1 MKEEEKS
8 QFFVA
13 EDMKILI
20 EKIDSLD
27 RKVDQKFEGMDR
39 KFDGIDQKFEGID
52 HKFEGMDSKFDSI
65 GRKVDD
71 LGLQLFATAENLKDL
86 SVKVD
91 KIDQKGDDRFDFTMN
106 VLDKHTEML
115 TRLDQERIFT
125 SEHLRNNDDRLDN
138 VEADVGVLKLQL
150 KLT

>member
-1 MKEEEKS
+1 MKEEEKP

-13 EDMKILI
+13 EDMKVLI
-20 EKIDSLD
+20 DKIDSIN
-27 RKVDQKFEGMDR
+27 RKMDE
-39 KFDGIDQKFEGID
+39 KFDGID
-52 HKFEGMDSKFDSI
+52 
-65 GRKVDD
+65 
-71 LGLQLFATAENLKDL
+71 LQLFASNKKIDDL

-91 KIDQKGDDRFDFTMN
+91 KIDQKVDDHFDFTMN

-125 SEHLRNNDDRLDN
+125 SEHLGGHDSRLDN
-138 VEADVGVLKLQL
+138 VEADVSVLKLQL